1 MGVVQ
6 FYRRFVPLI
15 AMLSAPMNNMLKK
28 HKDNDPRYIKGT
40 PEHEAAWAEVAQ
52 SFDGIML
59 FLKSSA
65 VMAAPDL
72 GDPNAEYVIVPDA
85 CDIAAGGAML
95 QWQWPRKGWGPGPP
109 AGTPMRGGL
118 GPDPLTQSWRLGTGW
133 ELRTIGYFSKTFN
146 SAQQNLAKLPPLRP
160 GSCGGIVLLS

>member
-6 FYRRFVPLI
+6 FYRRFVPRI

-40 PEHEAAWAEVAQ
+40 PEHKAAWAEVAQ

-59 FLKSSA
+59 FLRSSA

-95 QWQWPRKGWGPGPP
+95 QWQWPRKGWGTWPSCWHPDERRT
-109 AGTPMRGGL
+109 GTRSAHPVLEIRH
-118 GPDPLTQSWRLGTGW
+118 RLGTSYHW
-133 ELRTIGYFSKTFN
+133 VFLQDLQLST
-146 SAQQNLAKLPPLRP
+146 AKLPHLRP